1 MTEQWAGR
9 ALDRAHSGAPRR
21 DLYFALLAAV
31 VCLEAVGIGI
41 VFPILAHV
49 QDVHHLATY
58 TLGLMSGAS
67 FFAALLAQVTAGP
80 FLDGE
85 KAQRLLL
92 LGVLLGAAG
101 LVWFAFAGGLWE
113 LVGARAVGG
122 IGYGIVSP
130 AALRQASVG
139 ATGARR
145 GKRLGILSSAQMAGF
160 TLGPFLGSVLY
171 AAGGLR
177 TPFEVVGGLLTLV
190 GLGVLLLPAQT
201 RATTPTGA
209 DADAGAPIGGA
220 EAAPAAGDSGV
231 VAPAVAVP
239 GVGVAAPAVTGAAA
253 PAAGG
258 AGVRAETASVGS
270 PTGAAGRRVV
280 GPRWRSLEGLPVG
293 PLIAVLVLG
302 AAMQLPSGLYDSLWS
317 RMLTNRGA
325 SALLIG
331 ISLSVFGLPF
341 IVLAPLGGRLA
352 ERRGPFL
359 AAGLGLVG
367 SDLFMAA
374 YGFVPW
380 PLLIVLLGVGE
391 ACVASVAIPGGFAA
405 VGRVFPDDRMATGQ
419 GLFGGSGTIA
429 AGSAAVIGAPVF
441 AALGP
446 GAAFAGGAAVSALLV
461 GVAFLVWR
469 SDGLGRRP
477 AVAVASPS
485 GPVPVAGPDGPETA
499 VPAAGTGSDGPP
511 RQPPPAGRQTVD
523 RGPAEASAPGAGR
536 APGDAG
542 GQRTP
547 GGPRSP
553 GDAGRPGGAK
563 ARRRRRWAPGGR
575 RPNRGD

>member
-9 ALDRAHSGAPRR
+9 ALDRARSGAPRR

-101 LVWFAFAGGLWE
+101 QVWFAFAGGLWE
-113 LVGARAVGG
+113 LVGARALGG

-160 TLGPFLGSVLY
+160 TLGPFFGSVLY

-201 RATTPTGA
+201 RATTVAGA
-209 DADAGAPIGGA
+209 DADAAATVGGAGGNA
-220 EAAPAAGDSGV
+220 EAAPATGTPS
-231 VAPAVAVP
+231 VAVP
-239 GVGVAAPAVTGAAA
+239 AGVPAVVAR
-253 PAAGG
+253 AGG
-258 AGVRAETASVGS
+258 GAPGGGATAARAGTASVGAPAA
-270 PTGAAGRRVV
+270 PTGRRVV

-419 GLFGGSGTIA
+419 GLFGGFGTIA

-477 AVAVASPS
+477 VVAVASPS
-485 GPVPVAGPDGPETA
+485 ALAPVAGTETMM
-499 VPAAGTGSDGPP
+499 PAAGAAAEGPP
-511 RQPPPAGRQTVD
+511 RQPPAGGRPAAD
-523 RGPAEASAPGAGR
+523 RGHAESSGPGAGR

-553 GDAGRPGGAK
+553 GEAGRPGGAK

-575 RPNRGD
+575 RPHSGD

>member
-1 MTEQWAGR
+1 MG
-9 ALDRAHSGAPRR
+9 
-21 DLYFALLAAV
+21 
-31 VCLEAVGIGI
+31 
-41 VFPILAHV
+41 
-49 QDVHHLATY
+49 
-58 TLGLMSGAS
+58 
-67 FFAALLAQVTAGP
+67 
-80 FLDGE
+80 
-85 KAQRLLL
+85 
-92 LGVLLGAAG
+92 
-101 LVWFAFAGGLWE
+101 
-113 LVGARAVGG
+113 
-122 IGYGIVSP
+122 
-130 AALRQASVG
+130 
-139 ATGARR
+139 
-145 GKRLGILSSAQMAGF
+145 
-160 TLGPFLGSVLY
+160 
-171 AAGGLR
+171 
-177 TPFEVVGGLLTLV
+177 
-190 GLGVLLLPAQT
+190 
-201 RATTPTGA
+201 
-209 DADAGAPIGGA
+209 
-220 EAAPAAGDSGV
+220 APAA
-231 VAPAVAVP
+231 
-239 GVGVAAPAVTGAAA
+239 
-253 PAAGG
+253 
-258 AGVRAETASVGS
+258 
-270 PTGAAGRRVV
+270 PTGRRVV

-419 GLFGGSGTIA
+419 GLFGGFGTIA

-477 AVAVASPS
+477 VVAVASPS
-485 GPVPVAGPDGPETA
+485 ALAPVAGTETMM
-499 VPAAGTGSDGPP
+499 PAAG
-511 RQPPPAGRQTVD
+511 A
-523 RGPAEASAPGAGR
+523 
-536 APGDAG
+536 
-542 GQRTP
+542 
-547 GGPRSP
+547 
-553 GDAGRPGGAK
+553 
-563 ARRRRRWAPGGR
+563 
-575 RPNRGD
+575 